1 MLFTNLL
8 VGIYV
13 DSLRDVSQRV
23 FTTRKLIYNALEND
37 NRSLL
42 TLPVKTFPTVVSTL
56 VVSVPPRTTPPT
68 HWTHANWAEWPA
80 AEYVMSRRANPLL
93 VVDDFLYRK
102 NGQPGKSGQQYW
114 VCITRGCNARI
125 TTVYDHVAMVPPLHS
140 HEPCP
145 DHVEKLK
152 IAGAAKLAA
161 LSSNIDF
168 PDDDDENQYRR

>member
-125 TTVYDHVAMVPPLHS
+125 TTVYDHVAVTMDGMDKAQVANIQPMRYS
-140 HEPCP
+140 RQTS
-145 DHVEKLK
+145 
-152 IAGAAKLAA
+152 
-161 LSSNIDF
+161 LSTRSY
-168 PDDDDENQYRR
+168 QKK